1 MKQKT
6 AVIGSGAA
14 GIASAIRLAAK
25 GYDVSVFEQASQP
38 GGKISELRMKG
49 FRFDKGPSLFTMPG
63 LVDELFTLCG
73 KDPRHY
79 FNYQQLDQSCKY
91 FWEDGT
97 VINAWHDTGDFAN
110 EVAQKCGVAPSRIT
124 KFLKKSEKLYKITK
138 DVFLFNS
145 IHKFSNFFLPPYRK
159 ALFHLHELDVFT
171 SMHNRNSKWF
181 SHPKIVQLFDRYATY
196 NGSSPYKTPATLN
209 IIPHLEHNIG
219 AYFPA
224 RGMYQIIES
233 LYQLARD
240 VGVKFF
246 LNTAV
251 EKIIVKDNTI
261 KGVRIN
267 GKTEAF
273 DIVVS
278 DVDIVPL
285 YKKLLPGQAFPA
297 KQLELERSSSAMIFY
312 WGVEGQFPKLGLHN
326 ILFSER
332 YKEEFDHLFRSKSII
347 DDPTVYVFISSKK
360 VATDA
365 PAGKEN
371 WYVMI
376 NAPENIGQDW
386 DMLVSETR
394 KNIIKKIKRTLGVDI
409 EKHIVAEHVAD
420 PRSIEKETGSFRGS
434 LYGLSSNNKFSAFYR
449 HPNFKKSIKNLF
461 FTGGSVHP
469 GGGIPLA
476 LASAKIIDKEIFDTK
491 ENKHGSTKP
500 EGR

>member
-25 GYDVSVFEQASQP
+25 GYEVSVFEQAPGP
-38 GGKISELRMKG
+38 GGKISELHLDG
-49 FRFDKGPSLFTMPG
+49 FRFDKGPSLFTMPE

-73 KDPRHY
+73 KNPRQY
-79 FNYQQLDQSCKY
+79 FNYQPLDMSCKY

-97 VINAWHDTGDFAN
+97 VINAWHDTGEFAN
-110 EVAQKCGVAPSRIT
+110 ELAQKCGIAPSRIT
-124 KFLKKSEKLYKITK
+124 SFLEKSEKLYKITK

-145 IHKFSNFFLPPYRK
+145 IHKISNFFLPPYRK

-181 SHPKIVQLFDRYATY
+181 SNPKIVQLFDRYATY

-219 AYFPA
+219 AFFPA
-224 RGMYQIIES
+224 KGMYHIVES
-233 LYQLARD
+233 LYELAKD
-240 VGVKFF
+240 MGVCFHF
-246 LNTAV
+246 NTPV
-251 EKIIVKDNTI
+251 EEIIIKDKCI
-261 KGVRIN
+261 KGIRVNR
-267 GKTEAF
+267 KTEDF

-278 DVDIVPL
+278 DADIVPL
-285 YKKLLPGQAFPA
+285 YQKLLPSLPFPA
-297 KQLELERSSSAMIFY
+297 RQLELERSSSAMIFY
-312 WGVEGQFPKLGLHN
+312 WGVDGQFPELGLHN

-332 YKEEFDHLFRSKSII
+332 YKEEFDHLFSSKSII
-347 DDPTVYVFISSKK
+347 NDPTVYVFISSKT
-360 VATDA
+360 VASDA

-386 DMLVSETR
+386 DALVRETR
-394 KNIIKKIKRTLGVDI
+394 KNIIKKIKRTLGIDI
-409 EKHIVAEHVAD
+409 EKHIEAEHVAD
-420 PRSIEKETGSFRGS
+420 PRSIEKETSSHRGS

-476 LASAKIIDKEIFDTK
+476 LASAKIIDKEIPKSQANET
-491 ENKHGSTKP
+491 
-500 EGR
+500 